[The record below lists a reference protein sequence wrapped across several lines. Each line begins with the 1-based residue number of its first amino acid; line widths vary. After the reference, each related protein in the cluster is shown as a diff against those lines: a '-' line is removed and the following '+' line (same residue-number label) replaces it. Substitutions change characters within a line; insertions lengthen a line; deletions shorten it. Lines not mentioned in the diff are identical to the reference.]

1 MAQIF
6 AMGFYTAIWTLPWT
20 LPLYLLGY
28 IGMLSENLT
37 LK

>member
-6 AMGFYTAIWTLPWT
+6 AMGFYTAIWT